1 MLDHEVCERA
11 RIGRDRR
18 YDGRFFS
25 GVRTTRIYCRPVCPV
40 RPAQGKNVQFY
51 PTAAAA
57 EVAGF
62 RPCLRCRPE
71 TAPFSPAWLGSRTT
85 VQRAMRLVR
94 DGALDHAGVDDL
106 AERLGV
112 GSRHLGRLFQRHIGA
127 SPLQVARTLRVQRAK
142 RLLDQTRLPMLEVAA
157 RAGFTSLRRFN
168 TVFSEVYRRTPSD
181 IRQLRQKK
189 RPG

>member
-85 VQRAMRLVR
+85 VQRAMRLLR

-106 AERLGV
+106 AERLGI

-168 TVFSEVYRRTPSD
+168 TVFSDVYRRTPSD
-181 IRQLRQKK
+181 IRRLRQNK

>member
-142 RLLDQTRLPMLEVAA
+142 RLLDQTRLPMLGGAA

>member
-40 RPAQGKNVQFY
+40 RPAQGRNVQFY

-85 VQRAMRLVR
+85 VQRAMRLLR

-106 AERLGV
+106 AERLGI

-181 IRQLRQKK
+181 IRRLRQKK

>member
-157 RAGFTSLRRFN
+157 RAGFTSLRRLN

>member
-1 MLDHEVCERA
+1 
-11 RIGRDRR
+11 
-18 YDGRFFS
+18 
-25 GVRTTRIYCRPVCPV
+25 
-40 RPAQGKNVQFY
+40 
-51 PTAAAA
+51 
-57 EVAGF
+57 
-62 RPCLRCRPE
+62 
-71 TAPFSPAWLGSRTT
+71 
-85 VQRAMRLVR
+85 MRLVR

>member
-71 TAPFSPAWLGSRTT
+71 TAPFSPAWRGSRTT
-85 VQRAMRLVR
+85 VQRAMRLLR

-106 AERLGV
+106 AERLGI

-168 TVFSEVYRRTPSD
+168 TVFSDVYRRTPSD
-181 IRQLRQKK
+181 IRRLRQNK

>member
-1 MLDHEVCERA
+1 MLDHQISERA
-11 RIGRDRR
+11 RVGRDRR

-25 GVRTTRIYCRPVCPV
+25 GVRTTHIYCRPVCPV

-51 PTAAAA
+51 PSAAAA
-57 EVAGF
+57 EAAGF

-85 VQRAMRLVR
+85 VQRAMRLLL
-94 DGALDHAGVDDL
+94 DGALDRAGIDDL
-106 AERLGV
+106 AERLGI

-127 SPLQVARTLRVQRAK
+127 SPMQVARTLRVQRAK
-142 RLLDQTRLPMLEVAA
+142 RLLDQTSLPMLEVAA

-168 TVFSEVYRRTPSD
+168 AVFAEVYGRPPSD
-181 IRQLRQKK
+181 LRRRPQKK